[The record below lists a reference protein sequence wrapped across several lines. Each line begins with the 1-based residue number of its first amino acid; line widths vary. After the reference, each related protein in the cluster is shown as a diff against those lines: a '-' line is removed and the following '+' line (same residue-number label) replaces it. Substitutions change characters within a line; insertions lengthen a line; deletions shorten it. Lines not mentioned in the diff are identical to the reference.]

1 VTSLAAP
8 GDIASDAS
16 VLFDFGSTGAP
27 APVEPK
33 PLSQILTQQV
43 RGPSTRILVTVPIV
57 LRGQAVGL
65 AILSLTRFDRAL
77 MQEFRDTFVILLAM
91 HHLAR
96 ASAREPRR
104 PESQ

>member
-1 VTSLAAP
+1 
-8 GDIASDAS
+8 
-16 VLFDFGSTGAP
+16 
-27 APVEPK
+27 
-33 PLSQILTQQV
+33 
-43 RGPSTRILVTVPIV
+43 VTVPIV